1 MSSKTYALQSLTLWM
16 ALAVASHAQN
26 LSLSNAYALALKH
39 EPKLRSVALKT
50 EATKEQIEQSKSR
63 LYPNVQGSL
72 SWGKY
77 EYSSV
82 IQDEVK
88 ENYSSYSLS
97 ATQPIFHP
105 ELLRGVD
112 ESKARAKG
120 AEYAFQAE
128 AQQLGLDVAKAYFE
142 LIRTYKNVDLTL
154 SQKKYYETK
163 YNQQQEMLKIGL
175 TNRIDLLEAKIHYDK
190 AYSESLTEEKRLSV
204 AKLKLQRYIGEPVGA
219 LDVFDFNA
227 IVLERFSMQ
236 RGVWEEKLPNN
247 PSIKSSEFN
256 REMARHQLAAREYE
270 HYPKVDLTLARKET
284 YTEDRVAHRYD
295 NQAIIQMSIPLYQGG
310 YTQSKIREGLK
321 LLDAAGKEN
330 EYARQETTL
339 QFEAFWAERS
349 LMIEKIRVLRESEKS
364 AELYLVSVEQGQAAG
379 LKSLPDLLEAR
390 AKLHEVKRD
399 FVDAGY
405 ELINNELSLLDL
417 TGQLNYDSLQE
428 FETLIAHHRE

>member
-1 MSSKTYALQSLTLWM
+1 MSSKPYALQSLTLWV
-16 ALAVASHAQN
+16 ALTVASHAQN
-26 LSLSNAYALALKH
+26 LGLSNAYALALKH

-50 EATKEQIEQSKSR
+50 EATKELIEQSKAR
-63 LYPNVQGSL
+63 LYPNIQGSL

-88 ENYSSYSLS
+88 EDYTSYSLS
-97 ATQPIFHP
+97 ATQPLFHP
-105 ELLRGVD
+105 ELWRGVD
-112 ESKARAKG
+112 ESKARVKG

-163 YNQQQEMLKIGL
+163 YIQQQEMLKIGL

-190 AYSESLTEEKRLSV
+190 AYSESLTEEKRLNV
-204 AKLKLQRYIGEPVGA
+204 AKLKLQRYIGEPLGA
-219 LDVFDFNA
+219 LDIFDFNT

-247 PSIKSSEFN
+247 PSVKSSEFN

-295 NQAIIQMSIPLYQGG
+295 NQAIVQMSIPLYQGG

-321 LLDAAGKEN
+321 LLDAAGQEN

-349 LMIEKIRVLRESEKS
+349 LVIEKIRVLRESEKS
-364 AELYLVSVEQGQAAG
+364 AELYLASVEQGQAAG
-379 LKSLPDLLEAR
+379 LKSFVDVLEAR
-390 AKLHEVKRD
+390 AKLYEVKRD

-428 FETLIAHHRE
+428 FETRITKLI

>member
-330 EYARQETTL
+330 EY
-339 QFEAFWAERS
+339 
-349 LMIEKIRVLRESEKS
+349 
-364 AELYLVSVEQGQAAG
+364 
-379 LKSLPDLLEAR
+379 
-390 AKLHEVKRD
+390 
-399 FVDAGY
+399 
-405 ELINNELSLLDL
+405 
-417 TGQLNYDSLQE
+417 
-428 FETLIAHHRE
+428 